1 MSDVINLDSRR
12 TARSPLGRTAAT
24 ERGEKVMDLVVN
36 AACELLAKHW
46 IHEVTVVDLARSAD
60 VARASLLLQFP
71 DGMTDVLNAVLLRE
85 LAAFDDGFG
94 AVERKKRSS
103 CIDNVM
109 RAFEPLF
116 AKAERSGRL
125 YANLRGAMFTWG
137 ATNSDIYSK
146 CLNDYVDMTVELLTG
161 YAPSRDPAIARAQG
175 HVAEAV
181 FNGALNV
188 LAGESKPGTTWLERR
203 DSFCALVTTAIA
215 GLSQIANSSKRAKP
229 RRATKK
235 RSVR

>member
-1 MSDVINLDSRR
+1 
-12 TARSPLGRTAAT
+12 
-24 ERGEKVMDLVVN
+24 
-36 AACELLAKHW
+36 
-46 IHEVTVVDLARSAD
+46 VTVVELARRAD
-60 VARASLLLQFP
+60 VARASLLWQFP

-94 AVERKKRSS
+94 EVERKKQPSR
-103 CIDNVM
+103 IDNVM

-116 AKAERSGRL
+116 AKAESSGRL

-137 ATNSDIYSK
+137 ATNSDIYRK

-161 YAPSRDPAIARAQG
+161 YWPSRDPAIGRAQG

-188 LAGESKPGTTWLERR
+188 LAEEGKPGTTWLERR
-203 DSFCALVTTAIA
+203 EAFCALVATVIA
-215 GLSQIANSSKRAKP
+215 GLSQIANGSKRAKP
-229 RRATKK
+229 RGATKK